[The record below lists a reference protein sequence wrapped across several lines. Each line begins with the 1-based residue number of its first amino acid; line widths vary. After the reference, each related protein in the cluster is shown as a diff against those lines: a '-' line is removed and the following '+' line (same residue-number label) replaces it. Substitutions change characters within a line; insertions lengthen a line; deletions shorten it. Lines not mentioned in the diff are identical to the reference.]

1 MKKVYSVV
9 GLILVLGLVALA
21 TASCKKAAGGGIVGV
36 FYDYWE
42 ENEIDRLS
50 DVPLGKAT
58 FGFNMK
64 CQDVPTENREQA
76 LVTGQLQYNDH
87 YNKIKFHGRFED
99 VTILDATCA
108 GLGKQSSNND
118 FVAMGIYTTQHK
130 GQFEETDSGSFYLY
144 VLDNGEPGSSDAD
157 EFIIQIIS
165 GPYAGYTNF
174 NPTKTSKRT
183 ELQGGNIQVFEK

>member
-21 TASCKKAAGGGIVGV
+21 TASCKKAAGGGLVGV

-64 CQDVPTENREQA
+64 CQDVLVGDSEQA
-76 LVTGQLQYNDH
+76 LITGQLQYNDH
-87 YNKIKFHGRFED
+87 YNKIKIHGRFED
-99 VTILDATCA
+99 VRIHQATCA
-108 GLGKQSSNND
+108 GLAEASSNND
-118 FVAMGIYTTQHK
+118 FGAMGIYRSRNKEQY
-130 GQFEETDSGSFYLY
+130 EETDSGFFYVY
-144 VLDNGEPGSSDAD
+144 VLDNGEPGASDAD

-165 GPYAGYTNF
+165 GPYAGYTNL
-174 NPTKTSKRT
+174 NPTKISKRT